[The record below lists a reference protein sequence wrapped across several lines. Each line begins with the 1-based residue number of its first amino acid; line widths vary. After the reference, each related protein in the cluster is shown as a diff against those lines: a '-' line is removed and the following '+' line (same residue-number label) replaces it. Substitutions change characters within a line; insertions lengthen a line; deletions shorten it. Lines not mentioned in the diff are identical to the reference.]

1 MNPESDIKD
10 VNRRSFL
17 RLSACAAV
25 GTSSLFSTLFNLRQ
39 LNAAAA
45 ASTSGA
51 DGDDY
56 KAIVCIFLYGGNDSN
71 NLLIPS
77 DAATYATYAA
87 GREQLAIPQ
96 SELLALNS
104 LNTDGRSFGIHPSMT
119 GCHELFNSGDLAM
132 VANVG
137 TLLAP
142 ASISDYRNRTA
153 AIPDHLFSHSDQQ
166 VLWQTSINE
175 NASVDPTGWGGR
187 IGDLIHSTH
196 NDSSISMLVSL
207 SGSNFFQVGRTLLP
221 FRTDSNGSSTYDI
234 LNGWDSHATT
244 RAEGFRNLLDKDYA
258 NVMEKAF
265 ADISNSA
272 IKNADTFNEAISA
285 ADEFEM
291 LPDSSLGR
299 QLRMVAKMIQ
309 SRKALGQRRQVFF
322 VATGGFDT
330 HGPQLDSH
338 AGLLGGLD
346 ASIKGFHEALGSI
359 EAQDCVT
366 SFTASDFGRTF
377 DTNGR
382 GSDHGWGGHHMV
394 MGGAVNGQNIY
405 GDFPD
410 VNFGSAHDTGR
421 GRWLPTTSVDQYGA
435 TIARWFGIPENEL
448 PTVFPNI
455 GNFGTS
461 DLGFMGSN

>member
-1 MNPESDIKD
+1 MNPETDFKN

-25 GTSSLFSTLFNLRQ
+25 GTSSMFSTLFNLRQ
-39 LNAAAA
+39 LNAATAA
-45 ASTSGA
+45 ATSGP

-56 KAIVCIFLYGGNDSN
+56 KAIVCIFLYGGNDAN
-71 NLLIPS
+71 NLLVPT
-77 DAATYATYAA
+77 DLANYNVYAA
-87 GREQLAIPQ
+87 GREQLSIPQ
-96 SELLALNS
+96 AELLALNS

-119 GCHELFNSGDLAM
+119 GCHELFNSGDLAL
-132 VANVG
+132 VSNVG

-142 ASISDYRNRTA
+142 ATLADYRNRTA

-166 VLWQTSINE
+166 VLWQTSVNE

-187 IGDLIHSTH
+187 IADLIHSSH

-207 SGSNFFQVGRTLLP
+207 AGSNFFQVGHSLLP
-221 FRTDSNGSSTYDI
+221 FRTDANGSSTYDI
-234 LNGWDSHATT
+234 LNGWDQHATT
-244 RAEGFRNLLDKDYA
+244 RAEGFRSLLDKEYA
-258 NVMEKAF
+258 NRMEKAF

-272 IKNADTFNEAISA
+272 IKNADTFNDAIA
-285 ADEFEM
+285 ASSDFEM
-291 LPDSSLGR
+291 LPNSSLGN
-299 QLRMVAKMIQ
+299 QLRMVAKLIQ
-309 SRKALGQRRQVFF
+309 SRQALGQRRQIFF

-330 HGPQLDSH
+330 HGPQLGQH

-346 ASIKGFHEALGSI
+346 ESIKGFHEALTSI

-382 GSDHGWGGHHMV
+382 GSDHGWGSHHIV
-394 MGGAVNGQNIY
+394 MGGAVNGQRIY

-410 VNFGSAHDTGR
+410 LAFGNSLDTGR

-435 TIARWFGIPENEL
+435 TIARWFGIPESEL

-455 GNFGTS
+455 GNFATS
-461 DLGFMGSN
+461 NLGFMGN

>member
-1 MNPESDIKD
+1 MNPESNHKD

-39 LNAAAA
+39 LNAATAG
-45 ASTSGA
+45 TTTGTG
-51 DGDDY
+51 DDDY

-96 SELLALNS
+96 NELLALNS
-104 LNTDGRSFGIHPSMT
+104 LNTSGRSFGIHPSMT

-142 ASISDYRNRTA
+142 ATISDYRNRTA
-153 AIPDHLFSHSDQQ
+153 AIPEHLFSHSDQQ

-175 NASVDPTGWGGR
+175 NASIDPTGWGGR
-187 IGDLIHSTH
+187 IADLIHSSH
-196 NDSSISMLVSL
+196 NDSSISMLISL
-207 SGSNFFQVGRTLLP
+207 SGSNFFQVGHTLLP
-221 FRTDSNGSSTYDI
+221 FRTNTNGSSTYDI
-234 LNGWDSHATT
+234 LNGWDQHAKT
-244 RAEGFRNLLDKDYA
+244 RAEGFRQLLDKDYA

-272 IKNADTFNEAISA
+272 IKNADTFNEAIA
-285 ADEFEM
+285 TADDFEM
-291 LPDSSLGR
+291 LPQSSLGN

-309 SRKALGQRRQVFF
+309 SRKALGQRRQIFF

-330 HGPQLDSH
+330 HGPQLASH

-346 ASIKGFHEALGSI
+346 ESIKGFHEALTSMNV
-359 EAQDCVT
+359 QDSVT

-382 GSDHGWGGHHMV
+382 GSDHGWGGHHIV
-394 MGGAVNGQNIY
+394 MGGAVNGQRIY

-410 VNFGSAHDTGR
+410 VNFGSSQDTGR

-435 TIARWFGIPENEL
+435 TIAHWFGIPDSEI

-455 GNFGTS
+455 GNFATS
-461 DLGFMGSN
+461 NLGFMS

>member
-1 MNPESDIKD
+1 MNSDIDLKT

-45 ASTSGA
+45 NTTSGS
-51 DGDDY
+51 DDDY

-87 GREQLAIPQ
+87 GREQLAIPRDQ
-96 SELLALNS
+96 LLALNS
-104 LNTDGRSFGIHPSMT
+104 LNSDGRSFGIHPSMT
-119 GCHELFNSGDLAM
+119 GCHELFNSGDLAL

-142 ASISDYRNRTA
+142 ATLSDYRNRTA

-166 VLWQTSINE
+166 VLWQTSVNE

-187 IGDLIHSTH
+187 IADLIHSTH
-196 NDSSISMLVSL
+196 NNSSISMLVSL

-221 FRTDSNGSSTYDI
+221 FRTNSNGSSTYDI

-244 RAEGFRNLLDKDYA
+244 RAEGFRQLLDKDYA
-258 NVMEKAF
+258 NLMEQAF

-272 IKNADTFNEAISA
+272 IKNADTFNAAIAA

-291 LPDSSLGR
+291 LPDTSLGR

-309 SRKALGQRRQVFF
+309 SRQELGQRRQVFF

-346 ASIKGFHEALGSI
+346 AAIKGFHEALGSI
-359 EAQDCVT
+359 QAQDCVT

-382 GSDHGWGGHHMV
+382 GSDHGWGGHHIV
-394 MGGAVNGQNIY
+394 MGGAVNGQRIY

-410 VNFGSAHDTGR
+410 INFGSAHDTGR

-435 TIARWFGIPENEL
+435 TLARWFGIPDSEL

-455 GNFGTS
+455 SNFATS
-461 DLGFMGSN
+461 NLGFMS

>member
-1 MNPESDIKD
+1 MKQDIDFKN

-39 LNAAAA
+39 LNAATAN
-45 ASTSGA
+45 TTTGP

-96 SELLALNS
+96 NELLALNS
-104 LNTDGRSFGIHPSMT
+104 LNTSGQSFGIHPSMT
-119 GCHELFNSGDLAM
+119 GCHELFNSGDLAI
-132 VANVG
+132 VSNVG

-142 ASISDYRNRTA
+142 ATLSDYRNRTA

-166 VLWQTSINE
+166 VLWQTSVNE

-187 IGDLIHSTH
+187 VADLIHSSH
-196 NDSSISMLVSL
+196 NDSTISMLVSL
-207 SGSNFFQVGRTLLP
+207 SGSNFFQVGRSLLP
-221 FRTDSNGSSTYDI
+221 FRTDARGSSTYDI
-234 LNGWDSHATT
+234 LNGWDQHATT
-244 RAEGFRNLLDKDYA
+244 RAEGFRKLLDKDYA
-258 NVMEKAF
+258 HLMEQAF
-265 ADISNSA
+265 ADVSNSA
-272 IKNADTFNEAISA
+272 IKNADTFNEAIA
-285 ADEFEM
+285 ATNEFEM

-309 SRKALGQRRQVFF
+309 SRQALGQRRQIFF

-330 HGPQLDSH
+330 HGPQLDAH

-346 ASIKGFHEALGSI
+346 SAIKGFHEALGSI

-382 GSDHGWGGHHMV
+382 GSDHGWGGHHLV
-394 MGGAVNGQNIY
+394 MGGAVNGQRIY
-405 GDFPD
+405 GDFPN
-410 VNFGSAHDTGR
+410 VALGSELDTGR

-435 TIARWFGIPENEL
+435 TIARWFGIPDSDL

-455 GNFGTS
+455 GNFATS
-461 DLGFMGSN
+461 NLGFMGN